1 MLILCFLNLFSVLI
15 FFFLHSLHRFC
26 SYSFLSFS
34 FFFFFTVLSLLSFYF
49 SVSQFF
55 LSTSLFLP
63 VCHFCWNDASCCCLY
78 FRCQLYTKKKK
89 KRKEEIFTLT
99 KELISDSHH
108 DVSRRAERGFYSNKT
123 ATSRHGF
130 YFILFK
136 LFCFPSFLRRGI
148 TAGGRI
154 HHRARRRGKANISS
168 DALSR
173 ARVRQLLSD

>member
-130 YFILFK
+130 NFIFK